1 MFQRHLWRHAVNQ
14 KYKTTINTCGLS
26 FTMFL
31 PSFVPF
37 GIFRNHLCVS
47 NEPCGRK
54 TPISD
59 HRVKP
64 SCMHFLLKR
73 SEGSIK
79 GHLGSFTFSF
89 WARCPGYHSS
99 SYHKRHLVTNQDVYI
114 FGFLSLLY
122 TIICRNASTVKCL
135 FFGTKTQRAAI
146 RSNSLYYYALGS
158 EISYKTHL

>member
-1 MFQRHLWRHAVNQ
+1 M
-14 KYKTTINTCGLS
+14 LS
-26 FTMFL
+26 IKSIKL
-31 PSFVPF
+31 PSIHVDFLL
-37 GIFRNHLCVS
+37 LCSCQVS
-47 NEPCGRK
+47 SHSEYFIIIYVSLMSHVGGK

-79 GHLGSFTFSF
+79 GHLGSFTFFF

-99 SYHKRHLVTNQDVYI
+99 SYHKRHLVTNEDVYI